1 MALINEY
8 YFDTVVAL
16 GIPSEDNS
24 VSYIAT
30 GFLYGY
36 PRGINEKREKTY
48 LVFLVT
54 NRHVIEDATD
64 IVVRFNAPTGT
75 NSKTYRLPMGNS
87 EQAAHW
93 TTHPDPN
100 VDIAVL
106 IINAFLPKMEGSGTK
121 MSFVCEGV
129 HTTTLDE
136 MRNSEFGEGNE
147 VFVLGFPLGMAGIT
161 QNYVILRQGIVARI
175 RDWYCDDAQSF
186 LIDSFIFPGNSGG
199 PVFAKPVFGSYG
211 NKPCIGSELIGM
223 VSGYLPYTDTAYSR
237 QTGRP
242 KIVFEENSGLA
253 EVVPIDAIQKTI
265 SLAVS
270 RYGGNTHGEN

>member
-36 PRGINEKREKTY
+36 PVGRDEKRQKTY

-75 NSKTYRLPMGNS
+75 SSKTYRLPMGDS
-87 EQAAHW
+87 EQANHW

-106 IINAFLPKMEGSGTK
+106 LIDAFLPKMEESGIK
-121 MSFVCEGV
+121 MSFVCEGTHIAILNELRALFDFSMLSCV
-129 HTTTLDE
+129 WYGTPFLGAYLCLRILLLRRLSPAIPMH
-136 MRNSEFGEGNE
+136 GN
-147 VFVLGFPLGMAGIT
+147 
-161 QNYVILRQGIVARI
+161 
-175 RDWYCDDAQSF
+175 
-186 LIDSFIFPGNSGG
+186 
-199 PVFAKPVFGSYG
+199 
-211 NKPCIGSELIGM
+211 
-223 VSGYLPYTDTAYSR
+223 
-237 QTGRP
+237 
-242 KIVFEENSGLA
+242 
-253 EVVPIDAIQKTI
+253 
-265 SLAVS
+265 
-270 RYGGNTHGEN
+270 